1 MTPHRLPSRRS
12 AFLAGGCLALAG
24 FAALAVVAAPGAAQP
39 PTATPPG
46 NPPKKLTVEEY
57 RKLYPFQSL
66 SDRLGYESE
75 RPKDAAPP
83 RLTGETA
90 KRLEDAEKSLG
101 QWAKYDVR
109 GKSLALLH
117 SDEAEKFIQR
127 EGFGVERLPK
137 PSVRSLELPPAPT
150 VSFAAPR
157 EPLNPANEKKVS
169 LPKADRGTGGA
180 GQMPSLDLLGTFHL
194 RGEMDFFNPRG
205 FGYIQDREHVAG
217 FQAHQFRGLPPLG
230 AAGPPARREEDREK
244 ERWLLAR
251 LELVSLLKQKEPA
264 VYVATELPRME
275 ELKKGMTRPPSEF
288 EAQALKALRDGEDLV
303 TEATTNHIRMLGAL
317 RASKQ
322 CLDCHQVRRG
332 DLLGAFSY
340 DLVRDPQ
347 QKAQ

>member
-1 MTPHRLPSRRS
+1 MTPHHLPSRGTV
-12 AFLAGGCLALAG
+12 LAIGCLALAG
-24 FAALAVVAAPGAAQP
+24 FAALALVATPGAAQP
-39 PTATPPG
+39 PSPTPPG

-57 RKLYPFQSL
+57 RRLYPFQSVA
-66 SDRLGYESE
+66 DRLGYESE
-75 RPKDAAPP
+75 RPKDSAPP
-83 RLTGETA
+83 QLTGETT
-90 KRLEDAEKSLG
+90 KRLEDAEKSLE

-109 GKSLALLH
+109 AKSLALLH

-127 EGFGVERLPK
+127 NGFGVERLPK
-137 PSVRSLELPPAPT
+137 PSVRALELPPAPT

-157 EPLNPANEKKVS
+157 EPLDPANEKKVS
-169 LPKADRGTGGA
+169 LPKADRGTGA
-180 GQMPSLDLLGTFHL
+180 AAQMPSLELLGTFHL
-194 RGEMDFFNPRG
+194 RGELDFLNLRG
-205 FGYIQDREHVAG
+205 FGYVQDREHVAG

-230 AAGPPARREEDREK
+230 APPREEDREK
-244 ERWLLAR
+244 DRWLVAR

-275 ELKKGMTRPPSEF
+275 ELKKGMTRSPSEF

-322 CLDCHQVRRG
+322 CLECHQVRRG

-340 DLVRDPQ
+340 DLLRDPPLKTQ
-347 QKAQ
+347 